1 MRGRAGRSDLGG
13 DLAARFL
20 AQLDH
25 LGADRRLVGVAGQI
39 LAELAEHVVLARLL
53 EVRGHDRQRIGPR
66 LVPGLAQQP
75 GDEARTYALTV
86 MTSDFEEPGE
96 DDVFRKLSQDLGGKA
111 DEATIRAKMV
121 QLRDEARRQVAS
133 EG

>member
-1 MRGRAGRSDLGG
+1 MTTFDDRERSYETKFAHD
-13 DLAARFL
+13 
-20 AQLDH
+20 
-25 LGADRRLVGVAGQI
+25 
-39 LAELAEHVVLARLL
+39 AELRFKAEARRNRLL
-53 EVRGHDRQRIGPR
+53 GEWAA
-66 LVPGLAQQP
+66 GLLGKT

-86 MTSDFEEPGE
+86 VTSDFEEPGE
-96 DDVFRKLSQDLGGKA
+96 DDVFRKLSQDLGGRA